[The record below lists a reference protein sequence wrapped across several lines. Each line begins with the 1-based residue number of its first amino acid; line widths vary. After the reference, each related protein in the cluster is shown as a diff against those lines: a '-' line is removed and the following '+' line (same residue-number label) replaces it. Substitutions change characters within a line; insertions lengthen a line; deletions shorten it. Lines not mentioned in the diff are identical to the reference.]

1 MFNLDA
7 GKTDLL
13 HLEREENGAT
23 NVHLVEHSA
32 NVLFQ
37 AFIQTQ
43 APGEFWPE
51 CNFSPEAFIS
61 WGGIGPGGWGHNPGM
76 LHIQG

>member
-43 APGEFWPE
+43 APVNFGRGVV
-51 CNFSPEAFIS
+51 FSPEASIP
-61 WGGIGPGGWGHNPGM
+61 WGGIGPGGWGHNPGI